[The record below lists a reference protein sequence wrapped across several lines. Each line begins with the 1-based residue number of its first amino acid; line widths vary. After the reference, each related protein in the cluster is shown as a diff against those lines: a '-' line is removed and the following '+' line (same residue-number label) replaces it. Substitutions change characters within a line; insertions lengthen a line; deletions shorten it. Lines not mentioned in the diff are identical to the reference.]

1 MTKKE
6 FALCQLLEEN
16 IADEADARQGYFKIF
31 EWFGEELTEREK
43 QELSE
48 IIAEELKHSDILR
61 TMIYRRSGIKAEL

>member
-16 IADEADARQGYFKIF
+16 IADEAEARQGYFKIF
-31 EWFGEELTEREK
+31 EWFGDELTEREK
-43 QELSE
+43 QELNE

-61 TMIYRRSGIKAEL
+61 AMTYRRSGIKAEL

>member
-16 IADEADARQGYFKIF
+16 IADEAEARQGYFKIF
-31 EWFGEELTEREK
+31 EWFGDELTEREK
-43 QELSE
+43 QGLNE

-61 TMIYRRSGIKAEL
+61 AMIYRRSGIKAEL

>member
-31 EWFGEELTEREK
+31 EWFGDELTEREK